1 MKFTCSRSLLAEA
14 ISGVSKAVS
23 PRSGQ
28 PILEGILCQAEG
40 FSLTLT
46 GYDCSMAIIT
56 QLEANILEP
65 GEAVLHAKLLGDMV
79 RRLSTEEVEICVA
92 ENGTATIKSG
102 ITEFNIHAMPVTD
115 YPELPIPS
123 AEPTL
128 DLSAAELKEIVE
140 TTLYAVSLD
149 ETKPAHTGELF
160 EITPDALRVVALDG
174 YRLAIVEKKVAAQKE
189 ISIIVPGKTLSDV
202 IKLFG
207 DSDDTVHIS
216 ADRRFVVFANEHYK
230 VFSRLL
236 EGQFLDYKR
245 VIPAAG
251 STRVVVD
258 VRDFIDVIE
267 RASLIITER
276 AKNPL
281 RVLFDQTITVR
292 CQTGLGAVVDE
303 LPASIEGEP
312 VEVGFNNRYLLDA
325 LRNSR
330 CDKVAMEISGPLS
343 PVKVMPVDGEQFL
356 FLVLPIRFKN
366 D

>member
-1 MKFTCSRSLLAEA
+1 M
-14 ISGVSKAVS
+14 
-23 PRSGQ
+23 
-28 PILEGILCQAEG
+28 
-40 FSLTLT
+40 
-46 GYDCSMAIIT
+46 
-56 QLEANILEP
+56 
-65 GEAVLHAKLLGDMV
+65 
-79 RRLSTEEVEICVA
+79 
-92 ENGTATIKSG
+92 
-102 ITEFNIHAMPVTD
+102 
-115 YPELPIPS
+115 
-123 AEPTL
+123 
-128 DLSAAELKEIVE
+128 
-140 TTLYAVSLD
+140 
-149 ETKPAHTGELF
+149 F
-160 EITPDALRVVALDG
+160 EITPEALRVVALDG

-207 DSDDTVHIS
+207 DSDDMIHIS
-216 ADRRFVVFANEHYK
+216 ADRRFVVFSNEHYT

-245 VIPAAG
+245 VIPASG
-251 STRVVVD
+251 NTRVVVD

-281 RVLFDQTITVR
+281 RILFDKMITVR
-292 CQTGLGAVVDE
+292 CETGLGAVVDE
-303 LPASIEGEP
+303 LPAAIEGEP

>member
-1 MKFTCSRSLLAEA
+1 MT
-14 ISGVSKAVS
+14 
-23 PRSGQ
+23 
-28 PILEGILCQAEG
+28 
-40 FSLTLT
+40 
-46 GYDCSMAIIT
+46 
-56 QLEANILEP
+56 
-65 GEAVLHAKLLGDMV
+65 
-79 RRLSTEEVEICVA
+79 

-276 AKNPL
+276 AK
-281 RVLFDQTITVR
+281 
-292 CQTGLGAVVDE
+292 
-303 LPASIEGEP
+303 
-312 VEVGFNNRYLLDA
+312 
-325 LRNSR
+325 
-330 CDKVAMEISGPLS
+330 
-343 PVKVMPVDGEQFL
+343 
-356 FLVLPIRFKN
+356 IRFGFCLIKPLPCDARRALALWWMN
-366 D
+366 CPRRLKANRWRLVSTTVICLMRCATRAVIRWQWKSAARSLRLK

>member
-28 PILEGILCQAEG
+28 PILEGILFQAEG

-149 ETKPAHTGELF
+149 ETKPSHTGELF